1 MIVLNYIV
9 TEEQGLHATP
19 SGMLVKITSKM
30 KSKITVKQGERKE
43 DARNI
48 FGLMALRIR
57 QGQEIQVL
65 IEGETEMEDAK
76 TIKEFLEENL

>member
-57 QGQEIQVL
+57 QGQEVQVL

-76 TIKEFLEENL
+76 AIKEFLEENL